1 MKQLLILFI
10 TAMLALVSCQQKTP
24 HYTYDIEEDQ
34 QQQQTASSV
43 QNIKVTKSVTIP
55 SDGSTPV
62 AGFEEVDQP
71 DRLITLT
78 EVGEKFEVMNGQVVN
93 LIYDG
98 IDPEET
104 YIIFESTFDGYT
116 LELAYREDPIAIRFN
131 ELCQTFIVA
140 SPELTSIR
148 VPDDLRYEQIVWT
161 PREDGTWEVRIG
173 TTERGC
179 KSRAL
184 NKLNSLR
191 DTEYEKDVPRKK

>member
-1 MKQLLILFI
+1 MKQLLILFVA
-10 TAMLALVSCQQKTP
+10 AMLALVSCQQKTP

-34 QQQQTASSV
+34 QQQQQASSV

-55 SDGSTPV
+55 EDGSTPV

-184 NKLNSLR
+184 NKLNTLR
-191 DTEYEKDVPRKK
+191 DPQYEKDVPRKK

>member
-1 MKQLLILFI
+1 MRPIIILF
-10 TAMLALVSCQQKTP
+10 TLAMLSLTACLNTKQP
-24 HYTYDIEEDQ
+24 HYTYDVDAEEDQ
-34 QQQQTASSV
+34 QQTANV
-43 QNIKVTKSVTIP
+43 QKIKVTKSVTIP
-55 SDGSTPV
+55 QDGSTPV
-62 AGFEEVDQP
+62 AGYVEADNA
-71 DRLITLT
+71 DRLITFSF
-78 EVGEKFEVMNGQVVN
+78 VGEKFEVMTGQVVN

-98 IDPEET
+98 INPEET

-148 VPDDLRYEQIVWT
+148 VPDNLRFEQIVWT

-184 NKLNSLR
+184 NKINTLR
-191 DTEYEKDVPRKK
+191 DSDYENSVPKKK